1 MPESLI
7 VERQGAVLVL
17 TLNRPERRN
26 AMNRELA
33 EGLAAAMDTL
43 DGDDDLRVGILTGA
57 EGNFCSGMDLKAFGE
72 GQIPEIEG
80 RGFAGFTQAPPRKPL
95 IAAVEGFALAG
106 GFEIALACDMIVA
119 ARDSAFG
126 LPEVQ
131 RALIASGG
139 GLIRLPL
146 RIPRNVAVELALTGD
161 RIDGPRGYELGIVNH
176 LVEPGH
182 ALSAAR
188 ELAARIASYSPL
200 GVVAAKRIMALADEL
215 PESEVWVRQAEADAE
230 IVASEDAAEGAA
242 AFVEKRDPV
251 WKGR

>member
-7 VERQGAVLVL
+7 EERRGAVLVL
-17 TLNRPERRN
+17 TLNRPQVRN
-26 AMNRELA
+26 ALNHEVA
-33 EGLAAAMDTL
+33 VALAAAMDTL
-43 DGDDDLRVGILTGA
+43 DADEGLRVGILTGA

-80 RGFAGFTQAPPRKPL
+80 RGFAGFTQAPPKKPL

-106 GFEIALACDMIVA
+106 GFEVALACDMIVA
-119 ARDSAFG
+119 SRESAFG

-139 GLIRLPL
+139 GLVRLPH

-161 RIDGPRGYELGIVNH
+161 RIDGARAAELGIVNR
-176 LVEPGH
+176 LVEPGE
-182 ALSAAR
+182 ALTAAVA
-188 ELAARIASYSPL
+188 LATQIASYSPL
-200 GVVAAKRIMALADEL
+200 GVVAAKRILSLADEL
-215 PESEVWVRQAEADAE
+215 PESEIWKRQAEADLE
-230 IVASEDAAEGAA
+230 IVDSEDAKEGAA